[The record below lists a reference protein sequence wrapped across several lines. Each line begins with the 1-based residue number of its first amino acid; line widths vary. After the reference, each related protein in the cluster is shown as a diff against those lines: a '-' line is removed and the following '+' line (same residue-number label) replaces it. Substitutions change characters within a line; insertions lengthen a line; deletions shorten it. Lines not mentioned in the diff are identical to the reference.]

1 MQMTK
6 SHWVCQSKGICSMNT
21 YIVFLHL
28 QEDPHYKCVLNARAA
43 DEYMADNS
51 SSGQTPSKGI

>member
-1 MQMTK
+1 
-6 SHWVCQSKGICSMNT
+6 MNT